1 MSNLLS
7 NIKSAI
13 ALFRTIDFE
22 QLGAL
27 SRKVDLPKVVNSFS
41 HLDDTQLQGLM
52 KMLDHKP
59 KKRELPPVEGD
70 FYHLGDE
77 ALKDEDR
84 ALQLKV
90 RAFLEKEV
98 KPIVNQ
104 YWLKAEFP
112 HQLIPRIAELNIC
125 GLTYKG
131 YGCPG
136 RSNLMEGM
144 LAMEMARVDTS
155 MSTFFG
161 VQSGLAMGS
170 IYLLGSEAQKQEW
183 LPSMQ
188 QFRTIGAFG
197 LTEPEVGSAAAGG
210 LTTTAKRVGSK
221 WILNGQKKWIGNA
234 TFSDVTIIW
243 ARDLDDNQVKGF
255 LVRKGN
261 KGMAVEKMV
270 DKMALRIVQNG
281 LITLTNC
288 EVDEEDRLQEA
299 NSFKDTSKV
308 LQMTRA
314 GVAWQAVGCARGAY
328 ESALAYTQTRKQFG
342 RPIASFQLIQNHLV
356 EMLSNLTAM
365 QTLCFRLSQLQDQG
379 MLTDEHASLAK
390 VFCSMKTRDVVSRAR
405 EVMGGNGILL
415 EYDVARFV
423 ADAEAIYSYE
433 GTKEINS
440 LIVGRAITGFS
451 AFV

>member
-1 MSNLLS
+1 MPNLFSSLKYAYS
-7 NIKSAI
+7 LFKSV
-13 ALFRTIDFE
+13 DFQKLE
-22 QLGAL
+22 AL
-27 SRKVDLPKVVNSFS
+27 SKKVDLTKIVDSVSN
-41 HLDDTQLQGLM
+41 LDETQLQGLM
-52 KMLDHKP
+52 KMIGTPD
-59 KKRELPPVEGD
+59 KKRELPPIEGD

-98 KPIVNQ
+98 KPVVNK

-112 HQLIPRIAELNIC
+112 FELIPKIAELNIC
-125 GLTYKG
+125 GLTYQG

-144 LAMEMARVDTS
+144 LAMEMARIDTS
-155 MSTFFG
+155 ISTFFG

-170 IYLLGSEAQKQEW
+170 IYLLGSEAQKQQW
-183 LPSMQ
+183 LPDMQ
-188 QFRTIGAFG
+188 QMKIIGAFG
-197 LTEPEVGSAAAGG
+197 LTEPEVGSGVAGG
-210 LTTTAKRVGSK
+210 LTTTAKRRGNK

-234 TFSDVTIIW
+234 TFSDITVIW

-255 LVRKGN
+255 LVRKGT
-261 KGMAVEKMV
+261 KGFSVEKMLN
-270 DKMALRIVQNG
+270 KMALRIVQNG
-281 LITLTNC
+281 LITLIDC
-288 EVDEEDRLQEA
+288 EVEEEDRLQNA
-299 NSFKDTSKV
+299 NSFKDTARV
-308 LQMTRA
+308 LKMTRA

-328 ESALAYTQTRKQFG
+328 ESALNYTRTRRQFG
-342 RPIASFQLIQNHLV
+342 KPIASYQLIQNHLV

-379 MLTDEHASLAK
+379 LLTDEHASLAK
-390 VFCSMKTRDVVSRAR
+390 VFCSMRTRDVVSRAR

-433 GTKEINS
+433 GTKEINT

-451 AFV
+451 AFT